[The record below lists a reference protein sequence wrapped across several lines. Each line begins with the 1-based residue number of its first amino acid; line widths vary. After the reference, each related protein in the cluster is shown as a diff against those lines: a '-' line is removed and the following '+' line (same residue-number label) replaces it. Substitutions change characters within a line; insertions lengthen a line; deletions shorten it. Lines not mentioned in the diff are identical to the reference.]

1 MKDCSKERLLVVD
14 DDLDLL
20 RDVKALLEKTGYQVQ
35 TASNGRAALKLTD
48 SVQFDLVLLDINF
61 PELSGSK
68 ERSMDGIEV
77 LRAIRD
83 ASKLPVIMLSATNI
97 SSVKAMALILGAD
110 DYMHKP
116 FDPVELS
123 ARIEAVLRRSHPD
136 VSKN

>member
-61 PELSGSK
+61 PELSGST